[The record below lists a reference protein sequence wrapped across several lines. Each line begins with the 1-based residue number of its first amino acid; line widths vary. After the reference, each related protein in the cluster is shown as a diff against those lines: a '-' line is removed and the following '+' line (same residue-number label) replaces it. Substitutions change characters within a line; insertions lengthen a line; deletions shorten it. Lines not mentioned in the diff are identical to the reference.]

1 MINQRVSLKNQQGA
15 ALIVCLV
22 VLLIITVIAA
32 SGINNA
38 SLQQNMAA
46 SIQQKNQTFQASE
59 SGIARLLNV
68 IDGDSI
74 LLANALNAPTT
85 AINYDNGLST
95 STGNIITVTTE
106 INYISTMATDFANS
120 LNADENSTIISGHR
134 FVITGEAWT
143 GSGAKTHIEQGI
155 EYD

>member
-1 MINQRVSLKNQQGA
+1 MIKQHVSLKNQQGA
-15 ALIVCLV
+15 ALIICLV

-46 SIQQKNQTFQASE
+46 SIQQKNETFQASE

-68 IDGDSI
+68 VDSDSM
-74 LLANALNAPTT
+74 LLANALNAPTAT
-85 AINYDNGLST
+85 INYDNGLSR
-95 STGNIITVTTE
+95 SAGNIITVTTE
-106 INYISTMATDFANS
+106 INYVSTMAADLGNS
-120 LNADENSTIISGHR
+120 LNADENSTTIAGHR

-143 GSGAKTHIEQGI
+143 ESGAKTHIEHGI